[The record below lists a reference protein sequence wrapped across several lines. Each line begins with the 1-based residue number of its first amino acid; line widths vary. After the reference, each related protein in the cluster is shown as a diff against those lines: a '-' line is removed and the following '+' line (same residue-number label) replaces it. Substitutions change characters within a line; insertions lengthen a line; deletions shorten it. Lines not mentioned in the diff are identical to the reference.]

1 MASAAVLETASKPA
15 RLLCQGGST
24 CIEAFMGNVIKKLR
38 IDHRNMSRL
47 LDEMET
53 QLGLFHAGENPDYIL
68 MMDIMQYMGHYP
80 DLFHHPREDL
90 IFKKLIE
97 RDPSAR
103 LVVKDLMQK
112 HETLAGNAKQFT
124 DSLHTV
130 LSEVL
135 VEREAFEAQGR
146 DYVTTLRRH
155 IDVEESQVF
164 PLAQR
169 VLNEEDWKDIDSAM
183 EAIEDPLFGTTVQQ
197 EYRALYDYI
206 RHQSE

>member
-1 MASAAVLETASKPA
+1 
-15 RLLCQGGST
+15 
-24 CIEAFMGNVIKKLR
+24 MGNVIKKLR
-38 IDHRNMSRL
+38 TDHANMSRL
-47 LDEMET
+47 LNELEA

-68 MMDIMQYMGHYP
+68 MMDIMQYMSHYP
-80 DLFHHPREDL
+80 DLFHHPKENF
-90 IFKKLIE
+90 IFKRLIE

-112 HETLAGNAKQFT
+112 HKTLAESGKQFA
-124 DSLHTV
+124 DSLRTV

-135 VEREAFEAQGR
+135 VEREAFEVQGR
-146 DYVTTLRRH
+146 DYVRTLRRH

-164 PLAQR
+164 PLAER
-169 VLNEEDWKDIDSAM
+169 VLTEEDWKDIDNAM

-206 RHQSE
+206 RHQSD

>member
-1 MASAAVLETASKPA
+1 MA
-15 RLLCQGGST
+15 
-24 CIEAFMGNVIKKLR
+24 NVIKKLR

-53 QLGLFHAGENPDYIL
+53 QLGLFHMGENPDYIL
-68 MMDIMQYMGHYP
+68 MMDIMQYMSHYP

-90 IFKKLIE
+90 LFKKLIE

-112 HETLAGNAKQFT
+112 HDTLAESGKAFT
-124 DSLHTV
+124 DSLRSI

-135 VEREAFEAQGR
+135 VERESVEAQGR
-146 DYVTTLRRH
+146 GYVGTLRRH
-155 IDVEESQVF
+155 IDVEESQIF

-169 VLNEEDWKDIDSAM
+169 VLTEDDWKDIDSAM
-183 EAIEDPLFGTTVQQ
+183 EAIEDPLFGTTVRQ

>member
-1 MASAAVLETASKPA
+1 MVS
-15 RLLCQGGST
+15 
-24 CIEAFMGNVIKKLR
+24 VIKKLR

-68 MMDIMQYMGHYP
+68 MMDIMQYMNHYP
-80 DLFHHPREDL
+80 DLFHHPKEDL

-103 LVVKDLMQK
+103 LVVKDLLQK
-112 HETLAGNAKQFT
+112 HETLDDSGKQFT
-124 DSLHTV
+124 DSLRTV
-130 LSEVL
+130 LSEAL

-146 DYVTTLRRH
+146 DYVRTLRRH
-155 IDVEESQVF
+155 INVEESQVF
-164 PLAQR
+164 PLAER
-169 VLNEEDWKDIDSAM
+169 VLNEEDWKDIDNAM
-183 EAIEDPLFGTTVQQ
+183 EAFEDPLFGTTVQQ